1 MAALRLASGS
11 EARHGT
17 DNRKKTGVMKKLYVV
32 LLVIG
37 FLLVV
42 SEPETLQGFVFNFI
56 GIAMCLFALG
66 RLGALAK

>member
-1 MAALRLASGS
+1 
-11 EARHGT
+11 
-17 DNRKKTGVMKKLYVV
+17 MKKLYVV
-32 LLVIG
+32 LLIIG

-66 RLGALAK
+66 KLGALAK